1 MSQFSSKW
9 DKPQQSSSSLGTR
22 IRDRIRTPEPLR
34 PKIEL
39 ATRQIQTQVSKLDA
53 TSSKLREKD
62 AALFSKVVHYIQ
74 KHDTEHANML
84 ANELS
89 EIRKMSKMVTQ
100 AKLALEQITLR
111 LGTIKEM
118 GDIADTLSPAMGVLK
133 SVRSGLEG
141 LVPEAESEMS
151 EISEL
156 LSGILVDAGQ
166 VSSTSINFEVANE
179 EADKVLAEAG
189 AIAEKSIQEKF
200 PDLPVEETFGE
211 AETA

>member
-1 MSQFSSKW
+1 
-9 DKPQQSSSSLGTR
+9 
-22 IRDRIRTPEPLR
+22 
-34 PKIEL
+34 
-39 ATRQIQTQVSKLDA
+39 
-53 TSSKLREKD
+53 
-62 AALFSKVVHYIQ
+62 
-74 KHDTEHANML
+74 ML

>member
-1 MSQFSSKW
+1 
-9 DKPQQSSSSLGTR
+9 LGTR